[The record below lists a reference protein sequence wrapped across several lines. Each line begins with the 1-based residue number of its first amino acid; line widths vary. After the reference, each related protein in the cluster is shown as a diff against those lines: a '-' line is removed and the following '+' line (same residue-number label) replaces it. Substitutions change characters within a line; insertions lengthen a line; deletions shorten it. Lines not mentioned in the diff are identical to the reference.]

1 MGSLLHC
8 SGFLERVDL
17 LYCVP
22 ALIYFMGERRKHSYL
37 NLPGA
42 TSRRGAHAS
51 SHKWQRL

>member
-1 MGSLLHC
+1 
-8 SGFLERVDL
+8 LERVDL